1 MKEKKLP
8 PFVRWNR
15 ISAILSVF
23 CFGLIGRGD
32 AIGYDQQVLR
42 IETKGRVTLL
52 ESAFADEYGNLIIAQ
67 IEIEELPNEFDLY
80 QNYPNPFNP
89 ATTIRYDL
97 PQNTD
102 VRLDIYNILGQRVYT
117 LVNAPQKAGRY
128 EVRFDA
134 SSLAS
139 GVYFYR
145 LMTGEFASVKQMTLI
160 KQQIF
165 AIWDKFFFF
174 WYKRGLDS
182 YRG

>member
-1 MKEKKLP
+1 MLKSMKEKKLP

-52 ESAFADEYGNLIIAQ
+52 ESAFADEYGNLIDAQ

-160 KQQIF
+160 K
-165 AIWDKFFFF
+165 
-174 WYKRGLDS
+174 
-182 YRG
+182 